1 MNLSSLFSINKDFI
15 NLNFFKTESIKIGMM
30 NVVQK
35 TTIIQT
41 SALKNEILNIPDVIN
56 ISIIH
61 VGNKTG

>member
-41 SALKNEILNIPDVIN
+41 SALKNEILNIPDVKK